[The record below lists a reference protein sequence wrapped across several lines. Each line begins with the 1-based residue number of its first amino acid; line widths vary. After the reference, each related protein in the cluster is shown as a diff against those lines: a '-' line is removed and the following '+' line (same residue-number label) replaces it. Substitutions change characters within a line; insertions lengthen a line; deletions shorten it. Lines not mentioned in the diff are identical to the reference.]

1 MMHFKQ
7 YIIYGHVEKI
17 YTVVREINLLNIQ
30 VKLTDSFSKFTFLT
44 LKFRNFSKLIS
55 NLSLYWTFRQLVCLL
70 SFLSYFNDK

>member
-30 VKLTDSFSKFTFLT
+30 VKLTDSFSKLHF
-44 LKFRNFSKLIS
+44 
-55 NLSLYWTFRQLVCLL
+55 
-70 SFLSYFNDK
+70 